1 MCRLLLPHLGLWNL
15 LHQGPAQRALMLR
28 NARNLLKLA
37 RASTLV
43 PSKLPQGLRPG
54 TLRFLDG
61 LLSQGH
67 RLGTLRYNAH
77 TLARASTLVPVL
89 LAILL
94 PATLSAQ
101 FRLSGTVQDA
111 EGTPVAFASVLLGEQ
126 GRLAPTDA
134 QGAFRA
140 KGLFTGDLRVR
151 IAAVGFQPKD
161 TVINLAEGP
170 NVVRLT
176 LARSITE
183 LAAAEVTALRAGDR
197 APFAKSTLTG
207 DQIAER
213 NTGVDL
219 PYLLDLIPSVV
230 AGSDAG
236 TGIGYTNMRIRGS
249 DATRTNITLNGVPF
263 NDAESQGAFLVNLPD
278 LATSAEDIEV
288 QRGVGTSTNGPGAF
302 GASMNIRTTAVK
314 RDPWGLID
322 AGGGSYNTQRYSVSA
337 GTGLINDRF
346 SLDVRL
352 SSITSDGYIDRATA
366 DLKSYFLQGAWVGKT
381 RSLRFITFRG
391 REITYQAWDGVP
403 RDTLPV
409 HRTYNGFT
417 YNNQVDHYDQTH
429 YQLLFD
435 QKLGKNAVL
444 NLTLFRVNGA
454 GYYEQWKPDE
464 NMADYGIA
472 TAVINGD
479 TVTTTDIIRRK
490 WLDNALTG
498 VNASADIKLGAH
510 KLVLGGSYSDYQGEH
525 FGEVIWARYAGNT
538 DIRRRYYDNDARKT
552 DANAFAKL
560 TYALSPKLDL
570 YGDLQVRNVTYS
582 FLGFNNDLDNLTQ
595 ELAWNFFNPKAGLLW
610 RVQEGGKA
618 YASFAVANREPN
630 RDDLEETTPSSR
642 PTAERLFDYEAGYEY
657 RTGRWN
663 AGINGYYMNYEDQL
677 VLTGELN
684 DVGAALRTNVPRS
697 YRAGVEI
704 MFAAQLTKR
713 LQWQANA
720 TFSNNKV
727 IDFIEYVDDWDN
739 GGQLA
744 QHYATSNLAF
754 SPNTIA
760 ASQLGF
766 RVWDKPKKGRAEFT
780 FITKYVG
787 KQYLDN
793 SSSSDRMLDAY
804 VVNDL
809 RANISLFSLK
819 GTKSVDF
826 NLTVRNLFSELYES
840 NGWSYSYISEGRRQE
855 QVGLFPQAPINVMG
869 GVSVR
874 F

>member
-1 MCRLLLPHLGLWNL
+1 MYKAGLNL
-15 LHQGPAQRALMLR
+15 SHQGLAQR
-28 NARNLLKLA
+28 
-37 RASTLV
+37 TLTTL
-43 PSKLPQGLRPG
+43 LPQGLRPG
-54 TLRFLDG
+54 TLRCG
-61 LLSQGH
+61 CAH
-67 RLGTLRYNAH
+67 LRVPFGRPLREQYLI
-77 TLARASTLVPVL
+77 LARASTLVPFLAAL
-89 LAILL
+89 LFS
-94 PATLSAQ
+94 TSLSAQ
-101 FRLSGTVQDA
+101 STLSGTVQDPA
-111 EGTPVAFASVLLGEQ
+111 GTPVPYASVILGEQ

-151 IAAVGFQPKD
+151 ISAVGFVPQD
-161 TVINLAEGP
+161 TVI
-170 NVVRLT
+170 T
-176 LARSITE
+176 LAKGENDARFVLRPDVKE

-197 APFAKSTLTG
+197 APFAKSTLTA
-207 DQIAER
+207 DEIAER

-219 PYLLDLIPSVV
+219 PYLLDMLPSVV

-278 LATSAEDIEV
+278 LASSAEDIEV

-302 GASMNIRTTAVK
+302 GASVNLRTTSVK
-314 RDPWGLID
+314 REAWGLID
-322 AGGGSYNTQRYSVSA
+322 AGGGYFNTQRYSVSA
-337 GTGLINDRF
+337 GTGLISDRF
-346 SLDVRL
+346 SLDMRL

-391 REITYQAWDGVP
+391 KEITYQAWDGVP

-417 YNNQVDHYDQTH
+417 YDNQVDHYDQAH

-435 QKLGKNAVL
+435 QQLGKQAVL
-444 NLTLFRVNGA
+444 NLTLFRVAGA
-454 GYYEQWKPDE
+454 GYYEQWRPGDKLSTYD
-464 NMADYGIA
+464 IA
-472 TAVINGD
+472 SPAVINGD
-479 TVTTTDIIRRK
+479 TITRTDIIRRK
-490 WLDNALTG
+490 WLDNTLTG

-510 KLVLGGSYSDYQGEH
+510 KLVLGGSYSDYRGAH
-525 FGEVIWARYAGNT
+525 YGEVIWARYAGNT
-538 DIRRRYYDNDARKT
+538 DIRQRYYDNDAHKT

-560 TYALSPKLDL
+560 TYALNPKIDL
-570 YGDLQVRNVTYS
+570 YGDVQIRNVTYS
-582 FLGFNNDLDNLTQ
+582 FLGFNNNLDNVTQ
-595 ELAWNFFNPKAGLLW
+595 KLAWNFFNPKAGLLW
-610 RVQEGGKA
+610 RMHPGGKA

-630 RDDLEETTPSSR
+630 RDDLEETTPASR

-663 AGINGYYMNYEDQL
+663 AGINGYCMDYTDQL

-684 DVGAALRTNVPRS
+684 DVGAALRTNVPKS
-697 YRAGVEI
+697 YRAGVEL

-713 LQWQANA
+713 LLWKANA
-720 TFSNNKV
+720 TFSRNKV
-727 IDFIEYVDDWDN
+727 IDFTEYVDDWDN
-739 GGQLA
+739 GGQVA
-744 QHYATSNLAF
+744 IHHGISDLAF
-754 SPNTIA
+754 SPDAIA
-760 ASQLGF
+760 ASQLSL
-766 RVWDKPKKGRAEFT
+766 RVWSKPKKSQADLT

-793 SSSSDRMLDAY
+793 SASADRMLDAY
-804 VVNDL
+804 VVHDL
-809 RANISLFSLK
+809 RANVSLFSLK

-826 NLTVRNLFSELYES
+826 NLTVRNIFSQLYES

-855 QVGLFPQAPINVMG
+855 QVGLFPQAPINVLG